1 MQLTDVLPTK
11 MKHLRKTLQVHKTS
25 TFHYN
30 ELLDVYFIRV
40 LGKNPPPGK
49 KSPRLKSNP
58 IPNLPLPLTG
68 SFFPGG
74 FFPDTFIRF
83 YKTEL
88 NLETVCITSEKIVYM
103 KD

>member
-40 LGKNPPPGK
+40 LGKNPPPPE
-49 KSPRLKSNP
+49 KSP
-58 IPNLPLPLTG
+58 
-68 SFFPGG
+68 
-74 FFPDTFIRF
+74 PD
-83 YKTEL
+83 L
-88 NLETVCITSEKIVYM
+88 NLTLSLTYPYPLRGAFFRGDFFLTPLSGFIKQS
-103 KD
+103 